1 MAGAGESFASPARVV
16 QTLSAVKLSQKDGEL
31 ALGCSGL
38 QIMSLL
44 SDDPGFVGTE
54 QASLGLCCQ
63 NQAEPGQ
70 CSCLGNAGVQGPHVR
85 VLAFFFFFAN
95 MNAPLNHLEFL

>member
-1 MAGAGESFASPARVV
+1 MTEAGESCASPAHAV

-31 ALGCSGL
+31 ALGCGGL

-63 NQAEPGQ
+63 N
-70 CSCLGNAGVQGPHVR
+70 L
-85 VLAFFFFFAN
+85 
-95 MNAPLNHLEFL
+95 

>member
-1 MAGAGESFASPARVV
+1 MIQAECWDPSKDSFPWCSICLRESRKDGWGMAGAGESFASPARVV

-63 NQAEPGQ
+63 N
-70 CSCLGNAGVQGPHVR
+70 L
-85 VLAFFFFFAN
+85 
-95 MNAPLNHLEFL
+95 